1 MRKTG
6 SRLFLRLHLP
16 CILFVSRSPGCH
28 GVRYGFQAVSCFRQ
42 GIFHLRGNL
51 RVYFACNK
59 SCLFHGPEMAGKDF
73 PGYAADG
80 PHELVE
86 PFCPCEQIPDD
97 ENLPFVSDEPQGR
110 FRGTVRYFYSI
121 IHIVSPPGISK
132 VVWYK
137 IDIGII
143 IYLRRKFDNGKGGR
157 DMTRDMSRDMTRDMT
172 FGEGDVRGI
181 LFMRVDPIITKN

>member
-1 MRKTG
+1 MG
-6 SRLFLRLHLP
+6 FRLYP
-16 CILFVSRSPGCH
+16 VS
-28 GVRYGFQAVSCFRQ
+28 VRVYSTFGGTC
-42 GIFHLRGNL
+42 GYIL
-51 RVYFACNK
+51 RVTSPAC
-59 SCLFHGPEMAGKDF
+59 SMALRW
-73 PGYAADG
+73 
-80 PHELVE
+80 LVRTFWVM
-86 PFCPCEQIPDD
+86 PLTDRMSSLNRFEQIPDD
-97 ENLPFVSDEPQGR
+97 ENFPFVSDEPQGH